1 MLVIS
6 GMVHIVRLI
15 LENPHYTGDLVQG
28 RSTTRSVTNK
38 NRDQVDSDK
47 FIIVPKTRLHILE

>member
-1 MLVIS
+1 
-6 GMVHIVRLI
+6 MVHIVRLI